1 MAGSDQDSFLDL
13 LYGASAQPELWP
25 TVMERFADIVG
36 GTGVILSRLDVGNGG
51 GSRLTSRLDPEMST
65 RYFQYYASRNP
76 LTNVSDRRAYAS
88 NWRKT
93 ILTDEDW
100 IAKEDLVRTE
110 YYNDMMQPQGVHSV
124 LFVRLALYNY
134 ETCVLN
140 VCRPKSRGQFD
151 GRDVEAAARLHPHL
165 IRAFDLGQ
173 KLAIEGGWTDAAG
186 AVFELSDKALFLLDK
201 SARVVRLN
209 RAAEAL
215 VGSGRGLSVIGRRLT
230 ADHTPT
236 QRRLEALVALAASP
250 DAERRAGGSMALKSF
265 DHALPLSLTTAPLR
279 AQSAPVFYGEPCV
292 LVCVTDPEGGTRI
305 HEETLREAFGFTPAE
320 TRLAIA
326 LLEGGSQQ
334 DVAASLGISVNTV
347 HVHVARI
354 FQKTGVNR
362 QSALLRL
369 LMRVTGAG
377 LP

>member
-1 MAGSDQDSFLDL
+1 M
-13 LYGASAQPELWP
+13 SA
-25 TVMERFADIVG
+25 
-36 GTGVILSRLDVGNGG
+36 
-51 GSRLTSRLDPEMST
+51 

-76 LTNVSDRRAYAS
+76 LTNVSDRGAYAS
-88 NWRKT
+88 NWRT
-93 ILTDEDW
+93 LILTDEDW

-110 YYNDMMQPQGVHSV
+110 YYNDMMRPQGVHSV
-124 LFVRLALYNY
+124 LFVRLALYDY

-140 VCRPKSRGQFD
+140 ICRPESGGQFGGCD
-151 GRDVEAAARLHPHL
+151 LEAAARLHPHL

-173 KLAIEGGWTDAAG
+173 KLAIESGRTDGAA
-186 AVFELSDKALFLLDK
+186 AVFELSDNALFLLGR

-215 VGSGRGLSVIGRRLT
+215 VRSRRGLSVIGGRLT

-250 DAERRAGGSMALKSF
+250 DAERRAGGSVAVKSS
-265 DHALPLSLTTAPLR
+265 DRALPLSLTIAPLR

-292 LVCVTDPEGGTRI
+292 LVCVTDLEGGLRI
-305 HEETLREAFGFTPAE
+305 DKEALREAFGFTPAE

-326 LLEGGSQQ
+326 LIEGGSTQ
-334 DVAASLGISVNTV
+334 DVAATLGISVNTA

-362 QSALLRL
+362 QGALMRL
-369 LMRVTGAG
+369 LMRVTAARA
-377 LP
+377 P